1 MRVQVRRV
9 LCTVLAVCLL
19 GFILPASAD
28 GTDIKALQERL
39 ISLGYEIGTAD
50 GIVGKKTSAA
60 IMLALSLPACL
71 CAAETA
77 FPPSTWQNRS
87 G

>member
-19 GFILPASAD
+19 GFVLPASAD

-39 ISLGYEIGTAD
+39 ISLGYEIGAAD
-50 GIVGKKTSAA
+50 GIVGKKDFRSNHVGPD
-60 IMLALSLPACL
+60 SPAG
-71 CAAETA
+71 
-77 FPPSTWQNRS
+77 RRI
-87 G
+87 